1 MLIDIVEHRL
11 SSRKLAWRPEAAA
24 TVVLVAGGYPG
35 KVENGKQIFG
45 LDEAER
51 IQGVKVY
58 HAGTRLEDGRVL
70 HRRRPHFER
79 DRARSHAGR
88 GSGAGVLRRADDRI
102 RRKRLPERYRKERIG
117 KATMNPIVGI
127 IMGSDSDLPVMQE
140 AAKILKQF
148 EIPYEIGVYS
158 AHRSPHRTAEYVRTA
173 RERGLKVIIA
183 GAGSSAH
190 LAGVTA
196 AETTLP
202 VIGVPIDSSPLSGF
216 DALLS
221 TVQMP
226 PGVPVATMGV
236 GKSGATNAGI
246 FAVQILALADEKL
259 AGKLSEYKAQ
269 SGKGRCREKQK
280 STEQAV

>member
-1 MLIDIVEHRL
+1 MKPV
-11 SSRKLAWRPEAAA
+11 
-24 TVVLVAGGYPG
+24 
-35 KVENGKQIFG
+35 
-45 LDEAER
+45 
-51 IQGVKVY
+51 
-58 HAGTRLEDGRVL
+58 
-70 HRRRPHFER
+70 
-79 DRARSHAGR
+79 
-88 GSGAGVLRRADDRI
+88 
-102 RRKRLPERYRKERIG
+102 
-117 KATMNPIVGI
+117 VGI

-140 AAKILKQF
+140 TAKVLKQF

-158 AHRSPHRTAEYVRTA
+158 AHRSPHRTLDYVKSA

-202 VIGVPIDSSPLSGF
+202 VIGIPIDSSPLSGL

-236 GKSGATNAGI
+236 GKSGATNAGM
-246 FAVQILALADEKL
+246 FAVQILALNDEKL
-259 AGKLSEYKAQ
+259 ARKLAEYKDQ
-269 SGKGRCREKQK
+269 LEKSVADKNKQV
-280 STEQAV
+280 EQGQL